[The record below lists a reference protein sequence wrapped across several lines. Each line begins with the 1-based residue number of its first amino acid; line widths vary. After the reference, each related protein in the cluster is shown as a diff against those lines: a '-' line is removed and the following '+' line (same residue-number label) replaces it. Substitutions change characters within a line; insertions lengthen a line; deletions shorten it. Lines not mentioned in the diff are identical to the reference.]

1 MATVLAVRLW
11 VEVSDRRLSQ
21 TEISSQVPL
30 FLSTYFVT
38 ARVLDNLLQ
47 VVVKGKE
54 GSAYLCE
61 RLSDHLQFAQKVT
74 FTICMSDELS
84 YALCQVPKDPVCCH
98 PFPPHLMP
106 PSPTQA
112 SISHS
117 DVGHASQKNRN
128 ASTFPQNYFTSSV
141 IPCTMSNIPLLLTLQ
156 FRQSPL
162 LDQRTKTLVT
172 RNPDPRWH
180 KHSLAD
186 QSP

>member
-1 MATVLAVRLW
+1 
-11 VEVSDRRLSQ
+11 
-21 TEISSQVPL
+21 
-30 FLSTYFVT
+30 
-38 ARVLDNLLQ
+38 
-47 VVVKGKE
+47 
-54 GSAYLCE
+54 
-61 RLSDHLQFAQKVT
+61 
-74 FTICMSDELS
+74 
-84 YALCQVPKDPVCCH
+84 
-98 PFPPHLMP
+98 MP

-117 DVGHASQKNRN
+117 DVGHASQNRN

-186 QSP
+186 QSPWLTARTPGHTDQQTKRENRNWRINYPSNKDKFRNQHQDLQPTGIQMPTQQQKNTIKKNQVDMSLIGTELAYNKHWKLQHSWNTTTTTRKY